1 MRTYTRDCKIK
12 LIFFFINFNSNAY
25 FYVRNQKVAHL
36 LRASFYF
43 YMFVYFFRILRK
55 LDFFTFGRARY
66 WFHENCIMTNVAK
79 TFF

>member
-12 LIFFFINFNSNAY
+12 LIFFFYFFIDFNSNAY

-43 YMFVYFFRILRK
+43 YMFVYFFRIIRK
-55 LDFFTFGRARY
+55 LDFLLLEEQGIGFMK
-66 WFHENCIMTNVAK
+66 IV
-79 TFF
+79 